1 MKSHQLPALVRNA
14 SVFNPD
20 SIFVTKKEDLRKNLK
35 LLLQHFV
42 KIKVLTTSHADKA
55 SFQYGEFLK
64 NDMKLVNT
72 DDYTDRLDDFFFT
85 KLDVGKKYLELSKFI
100 IIILTLSHGQA
111 EIERGFCQNK
121 TALQQNI
128 KGDSISSKRIIKY
141 HMLANKSQ
149 PRSIEITNEVRK
161 SVRAARTRYE
171 SLKTESAKKIIGR
184 EIKGV
189 WSRITR

>member
-20 SIFVTKKEDLRKNLK
+20 SIFVTKKENLRKNLK

-72 DDYTDRLDDFFFT
+72 DDYIDRLDDFFFT

-100 IIILTLSHGQA
+100 IMILTLSH
-111 EIERGFCQNK
+111 EIEREFPQNK

-141 HMLANKSQ
+141 HMLANKPQ
-149 PRSIEITNEVRK
+149 PRSIEVTNEVRK
-161 SVRAARTRYE
+161 SVRAGRTRYE

-184 EIKGV
+184 
-189 WSRITR
+189 